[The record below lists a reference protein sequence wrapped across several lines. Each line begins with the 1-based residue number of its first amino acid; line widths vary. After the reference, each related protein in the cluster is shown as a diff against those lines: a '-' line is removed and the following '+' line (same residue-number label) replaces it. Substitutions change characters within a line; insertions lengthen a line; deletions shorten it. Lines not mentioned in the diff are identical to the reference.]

1 MSKLLTQTASAI
13 TKSSPLYEYWQSD
26 QDDNDERKR
35 LLMANNKSS
44 AVFLFTQEPYKWE
57 NLYQSIVR
65 EIYRGDVNSIK
76 GLKILLQTINNNE
89 ASKVKKNLI
98 NAEIVNNH
106 MFDLIEKQNDNSI
119 NQKNNI
125 FRFVRILFAIF
136 TNPYGIELKRHKI
149 HIYEKTGWIIYR
161 IKYFIID
168 KIITKS

>member
-1 MSKLLTQTASAI
+1 MAEFLKRINSSIA
-13 TKSSPLYEYWQSD
+13 KSSPLYEYWKTN
-26 QDDNDERKR
+26 QDDKEEAKR
-35 LLMANNKSS
+35 LLIANNNSP
-44 AVFLFTQEPYKWE
+44 AVSLFNEEPYKWE